1 MHQTTVATVVR
12 RHLRL
17 HTAQR
22 ILEKYSAGESFT
34 DLLRDLTPEMRRS
47 VEGLLRAAAESWG
60 NAITASEQ
68 AESSDAGWL
77 R

>member
-1 MHQTTVATVVR
+1 MHQTSVATVVR

-22 ILEKYSAGESFT
+22 ILDKYSVGESFT
-34 DLLRDLTPEMRRS
+34 DLLHELTPEMRRS

-60 NAITASEQ
+60 NAVATLEQSEQ
-68 AESSDAGWL
+68 SDAHWL

>member
-1 MHQTTVATVVR
+1 MHQTSVATVVR

-22 ILEKYSAGESFT
+22 ILDNYSAGESFT
-34 DLLRDLTPEMRRS
+34 DLLQELTPEMRRS

-60 NAITASEQ
+60 NAVATLEHEQ
-68 AESSDAGWL
+68 QRDADWL